1 MEDLRGSLSKADK
14 DRLSDEWWES
24 SGVLKPDKEYLAM
37 LQVHVTR
44 DMGGITS
51 KNPHVD

>member
-1 MEDLRGSLSKADK
+1 MEDLRGNLSKADK
-14 DRLSDEWWES
+14 DRLLTEWWES
-24 SGVLKPDKEYLAM
+24 LGVLKPDKEYLAM

-51 KNPHVD
+51 KDPHVD